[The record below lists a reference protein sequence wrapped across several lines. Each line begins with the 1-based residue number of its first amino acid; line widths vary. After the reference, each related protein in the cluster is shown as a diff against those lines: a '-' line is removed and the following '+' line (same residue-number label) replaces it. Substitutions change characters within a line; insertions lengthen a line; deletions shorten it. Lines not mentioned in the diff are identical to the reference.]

1 MFQSMHWA
9 FQPPAPIPLNACASA
24 ARHVQLGWML
34 GDDSSPPIPMDLVM
48 GWELEIIGSHG
59 MQAHRYGEMLAMIAN
74 GQLAPDKLVHEEI
87 SLHQSIDALAN
98 FEKHLRAGM
107 TIITDFS

>member
-1 MFQSMHWA
+1 
-9 FQPPAPIPLNACASA
+9 
-24 ARHVQLGWML
+24 
-34 GDDSSPPIPMDLVM
+34 
-48 GWELEIIGSHG
+48 